1 MNGVRFLLAFG
12 ISCAAFLPSLHA
24 AVGQP
29 HQGGPTIRELF
40 EASQSFSGGAPQ
52 VIILEKQ
59 GACFAVTPGT
69 AINFFGGDCLTLIS
83 GKLSICT
90 SERTLELKADEFHF
104 EVLND
109 SLANFELDQNGSL
122 RASSLRGPGL
132 VLSFSSAAKSTESEH
147 ISSNKIMQIKE
158 GQSYKF
164 NKRRDGASDFAKAD
178 RAIRY
183 ADPSLEIIEEA
194 ISPDW
199 HKDPLILQLRK
210 CSSSNKRMK
219 LLIKPAR

>member
-1 MNGVRFLLAFG
+1 MNGVLFLLAFG
-12 ISCAAFLPSLHA
+12 ISCAAFLPSLQA
-24 AVGQP
+24 AIGQP

-40 EASQSFSGGAPQ
+40 EASQSFSGGGPQ

-59 GACFAVTPGT
+59 EACIAVTPGT
-69 AINFFGGDCLTLIS
+69 AINFFGGDCLTLLS

-90 SERTLELKADEFHF
+90 SERTLELKADEFYF

-122 RASSLRGPGL
+122 RASTLRGPGL
-132 VLSFSSAAKSTESEH
+132 VLSFSSADKSNESEH

-158 GQSYKF
+158 GQSYEF
-164 NKRRDGASDFAKAD
+164 NKRRGGASDFAD

-183 ADPSLEIIEEA
+183 ANPSLEIIEEA
-194 ISPDW
+194 VPPKWD
-199 HKDPLILQLRK
+199 KDPLIAQLK
-210 CSSSNKRMK
+210 KSSYSNKRIK
-219 LLIKPAR
+219 LLIKPER